1 METVSTLQQLK
12 KRFDTAKLQTKTFS
26 KEELDEDE
34 NGEEI
39 KVEKQHLVVS
49 FPEER
54 EFKNV
59 IISDDDE
66 IEKVVESQIE
76 KYRFIK
82 GYEAIW
88 SSELKRVECEIEAQ
102 ENLIMP
108 GRVVLRRLKNFLKEV
123 EEYKKEDEEGTVYEF
138 PSPKEGIK
146 IMIGISTLDFAIL
159 QSLQREFYT
168 FSRRIRHRITIRIEG
183 QDLKTHEDALEFLLK
198 IGNSVLFQIDLATNL
213 PLHLLM
219 DRQIIRGIRQRKA
232 VQDKPEFQPPKYEYD
247 KEPLALYWYART
259 SINMPLLQF
268 LAFYQVMEF
277 YFPLYS
283 FTEAQQRIKNL
294 LKNPLFDT
302 TKDTDIAQ
310 IINIIK
316 VSARGKSIGDE
327 KSQIKATIQH
337 IVDKDALLKFYEESE
352 ERKDFFDQQKKSK
365 GISKQKINFSAVD
378 NDVRV
383 ETAIRIYEIR
393 NRIVHSKEGDEAELL
408 LPYSSEIKNLKHD
421 LELVEFLAR
430 RAIIAGARPLVI

>member
-1 METVSTLQQLK
+1 METLSTIDKLRQ
-12 KRFDTAKLQTKTFS
+12 RFEAAKLQTKTFS
-26 KEELDEDE
+26 KEEEIEDEDGQE
-34 NGEEI
+34 KKI
-39 KVEKQHLVVS
+39 EKQHIVVS
-49 FPEER
+49 IPEER
-54 EFKNV
+54 DFKN
-59 IISDDDE
+59 IIIADDDE
-66 IEKVVESQIE
+66 IQRVEQSEIE

-88 SSELKRVECEIEAQ
+88 SSELKCVECQIEAQ

-108 GRVVLRRLKNFLKEV
+108 PRGVLRRLRNLLPELVEYRKN
-123 EEYKKEDEEGTVYEF
+123 EEAQMYVF
-138 PSPKEGIK
+138 PSPKEGLK
-146 IMIGISTLDFAIL
+146 IMIGVSTLEFTIL
-159 QSLQREFYT
+159 QNFQREFFA
-168 FSRRIRHRITIRIEG
+168 FSGRLRHRLTIRIEG
-183 QDLKTHEDALEFLLK
+183 QELKTHEEASDFLIK
-198 IGNSVLFQIDLATNL
+198 IANAVLFQIDLATNI

-232 VQDKPEFQPPKYEYD
+232 RQDKPEFQPPKYEYD

-259 SINMPLLQF
+259 STNMPLLQF

-302 TKDTDIAQ
+302 TKDTDVAQ

-316 VSARGKSIGDE
+316 VSAKGKSIGDE

-337 IVDKDALLKFYEESE
+337 IVDKDSLLAFFNENE
-352 ERKDFFDQQKKSK
+352 ERKDFFDQQKKTKS
-365 GISKQKINFSAVD
+365 ISKQKINFSSGETD
-378 NDVRV
+378 IRL
-383 ETAIRIYEIR
+383 ETALRVYEIR
-393 NRIVHSKEGDEAELL
+393 NRIVHSKEEDELELI
-408 LPYSSEIKNLKHD
+408 LPYSSEIKTIKQD

-430 RAIIAGARPLVI
+430 KAIIAGARPLIV